1 MTTRLWDR
9 AAALPAIAGARSP
22 QVAALATGEPS
33 LVDLFTFMRDAELR
47 FATLKLRIEERTFG
61 ARGEQLV
68 VMDVSIRHPGDA
80 RVVTSEPGK
89 GAAAPSEVWLS
100 DGETIRTYL
109 TAHKLA
115 TRRPVRNRPRGLD
128 LNDIPGWAKV
138 YEPLTALPLE
148 TLAELFVH
156 PAGYCQ
162 NVLATGDCWIS
173 GSERIG
179 GREAIVVEC
188 DHPRSVEHEVD
199 RPDYHIQVAVDRET
213 GLIVRLAESV
223 GGELTRVA
231 TAVLLDPDAP
241 IQPSTFDLELPEGT
255 TTLY

>member
-9 AAALPAIAGARSP
+9 AAALPAVSGERSP
-22 QVAALATGEPS
+22 QLAALPSGEPS
-33 LVDLFTFMRDAELR
+33 VTELFTFMRDAELR
-47 FATLKLRIEERTFG
+47 FRTLKLRIEEHTFA

-68 VMDVSIRHPGDA
+68 RMDVSISHPGHA
-80 RVVTSEPGK
+80 RVVTSEPAS
-89 GAAAPSEVWLS
+89 GAVAPSELWLS
-100 DGETIRTYL
+100 DGETIQTYS

-128 LNDIPGWAKV
+128 LKDVPGWSKV
-138 YEPLTALPLE
+138 YEPLTALPME

-162 NVLATGDCWIS
+162 NVLATGDCWIA
-173 GSERIG
+173 GTERIG
-179 GREAIVVEC
+179 ERETIVVEC
-188 DHPRSVEHEVD
+188 DHPRSVEFSVD
-199 RPDYHIQVAVDRET
+199 RPDYHIQVAADRET

-223 GGELTRVA
+223 RGELTRLA

-241 IQPSTFDLELPEGT
+241 LAPSTFELELPEGT
-255 TTLY
+255 TSIF